1 MDIWLNQALSGI
13 VCGSRIIIIIIII
26 IIKHLFVVK
35 LKEAYL
41 IIQVNEIITLLGRV
55 RTAFIGYWILG

>member
-26 IIKHLFVVK
+26 IKHLFVFK

-41 IIQVNEIITLLGRV
+41 IIQVNEIITLLVRV
-55 RTAFIGYWILG
+55 RTAFIGYWILE

>member
-26 IIKHLFVVK
+26 IKHLFVFK